1 MKVIWRQSRLRRR
14 EHMRTVVIVLED
26 QTVEGAIVVVA
37 GSFVFTEKTSRELTT
52 LKLFGTLKGK

>member
-1 MKVIWRQSRLRRR
+1 M
-14 EHMRTVVIVLED
+14 VIVLED

-52 LKLFGTLKGK
+52 LKLFGTLKG